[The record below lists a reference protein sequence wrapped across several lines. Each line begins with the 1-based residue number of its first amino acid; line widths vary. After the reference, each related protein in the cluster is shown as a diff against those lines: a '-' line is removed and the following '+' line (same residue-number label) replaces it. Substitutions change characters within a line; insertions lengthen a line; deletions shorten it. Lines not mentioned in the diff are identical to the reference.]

1 MIPSIDTSLTCCL
14 LSSGPWIV
22 IPAYMVW
29 SQGGNILDGLVQ
41 ASGSS

>member
-1 MIPSIDTSLTCCL
+1 MIASIETSLTRRL
-14 LSSGPWIV
+14 LASVPWIV

-29 SQGGNILDGLVQ
+29 SMGGNILDGLAQ